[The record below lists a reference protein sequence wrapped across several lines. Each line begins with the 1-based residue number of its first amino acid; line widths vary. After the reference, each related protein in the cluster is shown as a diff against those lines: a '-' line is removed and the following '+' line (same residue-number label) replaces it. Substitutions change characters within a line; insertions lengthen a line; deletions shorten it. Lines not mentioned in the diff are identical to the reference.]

1 LLYFGHG
8 HVTRTITTRKQEKQA
23 NMNTYELLETSNW
36 NQFTQDEWEHV
47 LDYLNEKMP
56 TVNMIQNMRVYSS
69 IGQMPTANQVNKLK
83 EIWTN
88 SAARKIVLKDIE
100 KKQASKTDK
109 VVVENPITPEER
121 FGGVTGAAL
130 EFVKYVYAYESA
142 LKGTSWSEYSKEEWK
157 LMTFLYFAYLR
168 ALNHNIGIPEQYQN
182 EFEIWYNE
190 IFKEKIGL

>member
-1 LLYFGHG
+1 
-8 HVTRTITTRKQEKQA
+8 
-23 NMNTYELLETSNW
+23 MNTYELLETSNW